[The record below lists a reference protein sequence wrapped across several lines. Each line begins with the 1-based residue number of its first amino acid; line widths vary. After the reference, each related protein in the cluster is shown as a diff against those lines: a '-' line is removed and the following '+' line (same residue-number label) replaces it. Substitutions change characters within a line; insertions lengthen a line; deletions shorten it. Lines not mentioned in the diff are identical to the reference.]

1 VAENTATPAERDTE
15 NEVEPDYRFTLAN
28 ERTFLAWQ
36 RTALG
41 LIAAAVAVGQLLP
54 DFPISWARYATSG
67 VLTVLAMLAAGI
79 GLVRFRQVDGAMRDG
94 RPLPRNPL
102 PVVLSCGLILVALL
116 GLLLLAVRI

>member
-1 VAENTATPAERDTE
+1 MEL
-15 NEVEPDYRFTLAN
+15 DYRFTLAN

-67 VLTVLAMLAAGI
+67 VLTALAMLAAGI
-79 GLVRFRQVDGAMRDG
+79 GLIRFRQVDAAMRQG
-94 RPLPRNPL
+94 RPLPSSPL

-116 GLLLLAVRI
+116 GLLLLAVRL

>member
-1 VAENTATPAERDTE
+1 VSEPS
-15 NEVEPDYRFTLAN
+15 EPDYRFTLAN

-54 DFPISWARYATSG
+54 EFPISWARYATSG
-67 VLTVLAMLAAGI
+67 LLTLLAMLAAGI
-79 GLVRFRQVDGAMRDG
+79 GLRRFSQVDVAMRSG
-94 RPLPRNPL
+94 LPLPRNPL

-116 GLLLLAVRI
+116 GLFLLAVRI

>member
-1 VAENTATPAERDTE
+1 MAEERG
-15 NEVEPDYRFTLAN
+15 EPDYRFSLAN

-54 DFPISWARYATSG
+54 DFPIAWARYATSG
-67 VLTVLAMLAAGI
+67 VLTAMAMAAAGM
-79 GLVRFRQVDGAMRDG
+79 GLLRFRQVDAAMRQG
-94 RPLPRNPL
+94 RPLPHNPL
-102 PVVLSCGLILVALL
+102 PVVLSGGLILVGLL